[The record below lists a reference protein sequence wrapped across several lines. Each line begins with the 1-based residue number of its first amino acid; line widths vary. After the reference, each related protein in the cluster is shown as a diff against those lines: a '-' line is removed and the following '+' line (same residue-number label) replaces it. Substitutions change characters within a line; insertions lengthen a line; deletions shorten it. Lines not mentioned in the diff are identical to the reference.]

1 MRIFCGLIRYVCE
14 TFQNRVLRF
23 YVNKQRN
30 FLFTVFYQ
38 FSGKLGPTAV
48 ATNQDDYLF
57 VARYEYQDLSTEG
70 EIAII
75 NPKGQYIRSLV
86 LPGYSEIN
94 GLQFSRQ
101 FK

>member
-1 MRIFCGLIRYVCE
+1 MGTYCKVMRYVCE
-14 TFQNRVLRF
+14 TFKNRVLKF
-23 YVNKQRN
+23 YVNKIRN
-30 FLFTVFYQ
+30 FLFTVFFQ

-48 ATNQDDYLF
+48 ATNQDDFVF
-57 VARYEYQDLSTEG
+57 VARYEYSDICSEG

-94 GLQFSRQ
+94 GLQFSR
-101 FK
+101 

>member
-1 MRIFCGLIRYVCE
+1 MCRVISYVCE
-14 TFQNRVLRF
+14 TLKNRVLKF
-23 YVNKQRN
+23 YINKQRN

-57 VARYEYQDLSTEG
+57 VSRYEYSDICSEG

-75 NPKGQYIRSLV
+75 SPKGQYVRSLV
-86 LPGYSEIN
+86 LPGYPEIN
-94 GLQFSRQ
+94 GLQFSR
-101 FK
+101 

>member
-1 MRIFCGLIRYVCE
+1 M
-14 TFQNRVLRF
+14 LRCH
-23 YVNKQRN
+23 VSKQRN
-30 FLFTVFYQ
+30 FLFTVFFQ

-48 ATNQDDYLF
+48 VTNQDDF
-57 VARYEYQDLSTEG
+57 VFVSRYEYLDLCSEG

-94 GLQFSRQ
+94 GLQFSRSLY
-101 FK
+101 